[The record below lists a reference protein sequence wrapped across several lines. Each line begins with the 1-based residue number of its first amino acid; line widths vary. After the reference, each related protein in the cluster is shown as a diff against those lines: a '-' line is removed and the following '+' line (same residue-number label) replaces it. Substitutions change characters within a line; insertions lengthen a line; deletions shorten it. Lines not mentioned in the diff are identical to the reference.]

1 MQTKHKH
8 LMTLLSAMALA
19 ACGPLEE
26 EKDFGLKDGP
36 RELGQVEAELTVTQQ
51 RARAD
56 AIKANTAPKG
66 ITNPLVYAGV
76 SYQETGLAHCW
87 SEATWACQG
96 PYSSDCGGPV
106 IAGSGD
112 GACSLQQGGLGMYQL
127 DSGTYS
133 QTLAQHGNGILNV
146 AGNIDKGSNFII
158 YKVRY
163 CPNTPNFNSDAE
175 VIAWINSATPGTA
188 NYETFMAAMAWCYN
202 GCAPGSTSCSHET
215 IKQKYKDS
223 TSYLLNTF
231 GSSYWYGGTTPT
243 TVIVDDRSSG
253 FTLQGPSSY
262 WKEAAIGYNGHMWW
276 TYVNGTTLSNSA
288 RWTPALSGSG
298 SYTVSVYIP
307 SNYGTTQQAR
317 YRIYHN
323 GINDYA
329 TVNQNNYYD
338 QWVTLGTYTFAA
350 NGTEYVE
357 LGDNTGEAASSYRM
371 IGFDAVRF
379 VKN

>member
-1 MQTKHKH
+1 MHTNSKH
-8 LMTLLSAMALA
+8 LMTLLFASALA

-26 EKDFGLKDGP
+26 AQDPAMEVGP
-36 RELGQVEAELTVTQQ
+36 EEIGQVQAELTVTQQ
-51 RARAD
+51 RSRCD
-56 AIKANTAPKG
+56 AVKTNTAPKG
-66 ITNPLVYAGV
+66 ITNALVYAGV

-146 AGNIDKGSNFII
+146 AGNIDKGTNFIV

-163 CPNTPNFNSDAE
+163 CPNTPNFTSDAE
-175 VIAWINSATPGTA
+175 VISWINTATPGTA

-202 GCAPGSTSCSHET
+202 GCAPGSTGCNHES
-215 IKQKYKDS
+215 IKQAYKNS

-243 TVIVDDRSSG
+243 TVIVDDQSAG
-253 FTLQGPSSY
+253 FTLYGPSTY
-262 WKEAAIGYNGHMWW
+262 WYQASIGYNAHMWY
-276 TYVNGTTLSNSA
+276 TYVNGSTKSNYA
-288 RWTPALSGSG
+288 QWKPALPSSGT
-298 SYTVSVYIP
+298 YTVSVYIP
-307 SNYGTTQQAR
+307 NNNATSQLAK
-317 YRIYHN
+317 YRVYHN
-323 GINDYA
+323 GVSDYA
-329 TVNQNNYYD
+329 TVNQNSYYD
-338 QWVTLGTYTFAA
+338 TWVTLGSYSFSG

-357 LGDNTGEAASSYRM
+357 LADNTGEAVSTYRK

>member
-1 MQTKHKH
+1 MHTKHKH
-8 LMTLLSAMALA
+8 LMTLLFASALA
-19 ACGPLEE
+19 ACGPIEE
-26 EKDFGLKDGP
+26 AQDSAIPE
-36 RELGQVEAELTVTQQ
+36 ELGKVQAELTVTQQ
-51 RARAD
+51 RTRCD
-56 AIKANTAPKG
+56 AVKTNTAPKG

-127 DSGTYS
+127 DSGTYTD
-133 QTLAQHGNGILNV
+133 TLNQHGSGILNV
-146 AGNIDKGSNFII
+146 AGNIDKGTNFII

-163 CPNTPNFNSDAE
+163 CPNTPNFTSDAE
-175 VIAWINSATPGTA
+175 VITWINSATPGTT

-202 GCAPGSTSCSHET
+202 GCPPGVTYCSHET
-215 IKQKYKDS
+215 IKQAYKNS

-231 GSSYWYGGTTPT
+231 GSSYWYGGTTPS
-243 TVIVDDRSSG
+243 TVIVDDQSAG
-253 FTLQGPSSY
+253 FTRYGPSTY
-262 WKEAAIGYNGHMWW
+262 WYQASIGYSAHMWY
-276 TYVNGTTLSNSA
+276 TYVNGSTKSNYA
-288 RWTPALSGSG
+288 QWKPALPSSGT
-298 SYTVSVYIP
+298 YTVSVYIP
-307 SNYGTTQQAR
+307 NNNATAQLAQ

-323 GINDYA
+323 GVNNYA
-329 TVNQNNYYD
+329 TVNQNSYYD
-338 QWVTLGTYTFAA
+338 AWVTLGSFAFSG

-357 LGDNTGEAASSYRM
+357 LADNTGEAVSTYRK
-371 IGFDAVRF
+371 IGFDAVKF